1 MNLLEAHRDDAGQT
15 SPTVSAADDRLISEL
30 DVAASVFATAR
41 PRLFA
46 IALRV
51 LEDVGEAE
59 DVVQE
64 AWLRWERADRSVV
77 ISPPA
82 FLAMT
87 TTRLAIN
94 VTQSARRRRETSAG
108 PSFPETV
115 DRSVSPET
123 AAERH
128 EAVDVAVRLLLEK
141 LTPAERAA
149 YLLRKAFDYPYRR
162 ISEILHLG
170 ADHTRQLVRRAHE
183 HLATERRHP
192 VNTTAHQRLV
202 QTFLAA
208 AQTGNLAELE
218 ALLAADVARYRSD
231 DGDWRMRSTISS
243 CHHRTADRSHRRR
256 IPTEP
261 MRAER
266 AGAQTPA
273 VSAGL
278 RPALGSPVAFA
289 ASSGSRRAPSA

>member
-1 MNLLEAHRDDAGQT
+1 MNLLESSRDDATQT
-15 SPTVSAADDRLISEL
+15 RPTVSAADDRLISEL
-30 DVAASVFATAR
+30 DAAASVFVTAR
-41 PRLFA
+41 PRLFG

-64 AWLRWERADRSVV
+64 AWLRWERADRSGV

-94 VTQSARRRRETSAG
+94 VTQSARRRREASTG
-108 PSFPETV
+108 PWLPETV

-162 ISEILHLG
+162 ISEILDLG

-183 HLATERRHP
+183 RLDTERRQP
-192 VNTTAHQRLV
+192 VDIAAHRRLV
-202 QTFLAA
+202 RTFLAA
-208 AQTGNLAELE
+208 AQTGDLAELE
-218 ALLAADVARYRSD
+218 ELLAADVV
-231 DGDWRMRSTISS
+231 SS
-243 CHHRTADRSHRRR
+243 VRRR
-256 IPTEP
+256 IATEP
-261 MRAER
+261 LSAEQ
-266 AGAQTPA
+266 AEAANPMGAHGRLPPWADTD
-273 VSAGL
+273 
-278 RPALGSPVAFA
+278 R
-289 ASSGSRRAPSA
+289 